1 MADETAGASDEG
13 ARPTGLSSPR
23 VRLGLLIA
31 GILVPVSYTHL
42 TLPTICSV

>member
-31 GILVPVSYTHL
+31 GILVG
-42 TLPTICSV
+42 LPHVHQP

>member
-31 GILVPVSYTHL
+31 GILVLLSGRNHGVVFPRIV
-42 TLPTICSV
+42 